1 MTRSDPLEARLE
13 RLFAM
18 DMPAAVAAQVDARVS
33 EVAAAGA
40 RPRSRP
46 ALNLRRGLLLAV
58 VATFGLAAAAIGALT
73 LSERVAHLAPA
84 GDRMAWERSVEL
96 DLSVETGGGTLTL
109 ARGYA
114 DANRVVLALGMST
127 QEVVLVS
134 TGELRDAQGR
144 TYVPLGGFGYVELSG
159 ESVMLLSW
167 LAPEPLPP
175 GEIELTL
182 SPHSAPAAWALA
194 FTLPVEGGVTL
205 ASQLVMDVQGVSVA
219 LERFAVSPTAVIAE
233 LQLDGLDAE
242 RSWATIGKVSHDGD
256 ASFTDGG
263 IHSIEAA
270 DDPMHQTTIVTTG
283 TDTPAG
289 VWTLRIDEVVA
300 FDANGDQVRMAG
312 PWEFAITV
320 P

>member
-1 MTRSDPLEARLE
+1 MTRSDSLEARLE
-13 RLFAM
+13 RLFAV
-18 DMPAAVAAQVDARVS
+18 DMPAAVAALADARVS

-40 RPRSRP
+40 RPRRRP
-46 ALNLRRGLLLAV
+46 TLNLRRGLVLAV

-73 LSERVAHLAPA
+73 LYERVAHLAPA
-84 GDRMAWERSVEL
+84 GDRLAWDRSVEL
-96 DLSVETGGGTLTL
+96 DLRVETAGGTLTL

-114 DANRVVLALGMST
+114 DANRVVLALGMAT
-127 QEVVLVS
+127 REVAS

-144 TYVPLGGFGYVELSG
+144 TYVPLGGFGYTELSG
-159 ESVMLLSW
+159 ESVQLLSW

-182 SPHSAPAAWALA
+182 SPPAQAAWALA
-194 FTLPVEGGVTL
+194 FTLPVDGGVTL
-205 ASQLVMDVQGVSVA
+205 APQQVVDVEGVSVA

-233 LQLDGLDAE
+233 LQLSGLDAE
-242 RSWATIGKVSHDGD
+242 RSWATIGSVSHDGD
-256 ASFTDGG
+256 ASFTNGG
-263 IHSIEAA
+263 IHSIEGA

-289 VWTLRIDEVVA
+289 VWTLRIDEVVG
-300 FDANGDQVRMAG
+300 FDANGDQVRMGG

>member
-13 RLFAM
+13 RLFAV
-18 DMPAAVAAQVDARVS
+18 DMPAAVAAQADARVS
-33 EVAAAGA
+33 EVAAAGG
-40 RPRSRP
+40 RSRRRP
-46 ALNLRRGLLLAV
+46 ALNFRRGLVLAV

-73 LSERVAHLAPA
+73 LYERVAHLAPA

-127 QEVVLVS
+127 QEVVS

-144 TYVPLGGFGYVELSG
+144 SYAPLGGFGYVELSG

-182 SPHSAPAAWALA
+182 SPHSAQAAWALA

-233 LQLDGLDAE
+233 LQLNGLDAE
-242 RSWATIGKVSHDGD
+242 RSWATIGSVSHDGD

-289 VWTLRIDEVVA
+289 VWTLRIDEVVG

-312 PWEFAITV
+312 PWEFAITM